1 MLKKIRLIKLLLIV
15 FIITFAGCAK
25 KSIEN
30 KKEEGRINVRLYE
43 VKEEKIAETI
53 SLQGNLLSK
62 ENAIIAAK
70 VDGIIEKLYVD
81 EGMFVIKDKTKLFK
95 IESENLE
102 NNHKIQKHNFEMA
115 KYKLEEAKANY
126 DKIKAEN
133 DKVIIDYN
141 RFKRLFEKNIITGE
155 AFEQQEARYKQSN
168 AMLKYAET
176 LVRVSEEAIKQ
187 AEAAYQISAR
197 KLADAEVYAPIN
209 GYISKK
215 FQKEGET
222 VRFGSPIFQI
232 DNISK
237 LEISAFLPAE
247 YYSKINIKKTKI
259 DIEVNEIKINNL
271 VVSYKSPIINPV
283 LRTFEI
289 KALVQ
294 NNAEQLAPG
303 AIVKIIVYLN
313 EEYYSVV
320 VPKSA
325 IKIEENKQ
333 YVYIVNN
340 AKVERIEIK
349 TGIEKNGMV
358 EIISGVKKGQKII
371 NEGLTFVKEGQLVNV
386 IE

>member
-1 MLKKIRLIKLLLIV
+1 MIKKIYLIKILLIISIFGLASCV
-15 FIITFAGCAK
+15 K
-25 KSIEN
+25 KNVEN
-30 KKEEGRINVRLYE
+30 KKEEERINVKLYE
-43 VKEEKIAETI
+43 VKEEKIAQTI

-70 VDGIIEKLYVD
+70 VDGIIEKLYID

-102 NNHKIQKHNFEMA
+102 NNNKIQKYNLEMA
-115 KYKLEEAKANY
+115 KYKLEETKANY
-126 DKIKAEN
+126 DKVKAEN
-133 DKVIIDYN
+133 EKVIIDYN
-141 RFKRLFEKNIITGE
+141 RYKRLYEKNIITGE

-176 LVRVSEEAIKQ
+176 LVRVSEEAIRQ
-187 AEAAYQISAR
+187 AEAAYEISSK
-197 KLADAEVYAPIN
+197 KLADAEIYAPIN

-237 LEISAFLPAE
+237 LEVSAFLPAE
-247 YYSKINIKKTKI
+247 YYSKINIGKTKI
-259 DIEVNEIKINNL
+259 DIEVNEVKINDL
-271 VVSYKSPIINPV
+271 VVFYKSPIINPV

-303 AIVKIIVYLN
+303 EIVEIKVYLTD
-313 EEYYSVV
+313 EYYSVV
-320 VPKSA
+320 VPKSS
-325 IKIEENKQ
+325 IKFEENKK

-340 AKVERIEIK
+340 DKVERIEIK
-349 TGIEKNGMV
+349 TGIEENGMI
-358 EIISGVKKGQKII
+358 EILSGLKKGQKII
-371 NEGLTFVKEGQLVNV
+371 NEGLAFVREGQLVRV